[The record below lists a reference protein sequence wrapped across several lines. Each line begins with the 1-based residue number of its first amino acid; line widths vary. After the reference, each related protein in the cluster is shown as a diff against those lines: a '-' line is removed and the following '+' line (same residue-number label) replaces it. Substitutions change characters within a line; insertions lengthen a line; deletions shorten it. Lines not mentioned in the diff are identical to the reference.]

1 MSVRHRLG
9 NLVMY
14 SNRINPVET
23 RSREVRPTPVVS
35 PQLCVHNMI
44 LLVDDSTDEV
54 RLLADALRQDGLD
67 SISANSGEMAL
78 AMLERIVPQLIVM
91 DGAMPGLDGFET
103 CRRIKADARFAHIPV
118 IFITGL
124 KDTEHVLKGFEA
136 GGVDYVTKPV
146 RLEELMARIRIHTAN
161 ARIAVNARLALDL
174 AGRYLLATDANGQA
188 RWCTPQA
195 ADLLSSTIAST
206 DAAEI
211 KLPAEISSQLAQL
224 IAAGEIGQTHGIG
237 TPEHSDITMSYLGVN
252 GQDEFLFSL
261 SPDAAK
267 SGEEILC
274 TAFALTSREAEVL
287 VWIAH
292 GKSNREIS
300 EILLISPRTVN
311 KHLERIFAKLGVENR
326 ASAASMALRALIDR
340 T

>member
-1 MSVRHRLG
+1 
-9 NLVMY
+9 
-14 SNRINPVET
+14 
-23 RSREVRPTPVVS
+23 
-35 PQLCVHNMI
+35 MI
-44 LLVDDSTDEV
+44 LLVDDSIDEV
-54 RLLADALRQDGLD
+54 RLLADALRQEGLD

-78 AMLERIVPQLIVM
+78 AMLEREVPQIIVM
-91 DGAMPGLDGFET
+91 DGVMPGLDGFET
-103 CRRIKADARFAHIPV
+103 CRRLKADVRFAHIPV

-146 RLEELMARIRIHTAN
+146 RLGELLARIRIHTEN
-161 ARIAVNARLALDL
+161 ARIAVNARLALDM

-188 RWCTPQA
+188 RWSTPQA
-195 ADLLSSTIAST
+195 TDLLSTIVAPT
-206 DAAEI
+206 EAGEI
-211 KLPAEISSQLAQL
+211 NLPAEVAGQLAQL
-224 IAAGEIGQTHGIG
+224 IATKEVGQTHAIG
-237 TPEHSDITMSYLGVN
+237 SLGHSNITVSFLGVN

-261 SPDAAK
+261 SPDVAK
-267 SGEEILC
+267 SGEEVLS
-274 TAFALTSREAEVL
+274 AAYALTSREAEVL

-311 KHLERIFAKLGVENR
+311 KHLERVFTKLGVENR
-326 ASAASMALRALIDR
+326 ASAASVALRTLIDR

>member
-1 MSVRHRLG
+1 
-9 NLVMY
+9 
-14 SNRINPVET
+14 
-23 RSREVRPTPVVS
+23 
-35 PQLCVHNMI
+35 MI
-44 LLVDDSTDEV
+44 LLVDDSHDEV
-54 RLLADALRQDGLD
+54 KFLADALRQNGFD
-67 SISANSGEMAL
+67 SLSAHSGEDAL

-91 DGAMPGLDGFET
+91 DGVMPGLDGFET
-103 CRRIKADARFAHIPV
+103 CRRLKSDVRFAHIPV

-124 KDTEHVLKGFEA
+124 KETEHVLKGFET

-146 RLEELMARIRIHTAN
+146 RLEELLARIRIHTAN
-161 ARIAVNARLALDL
+161 AQIAVNARLALDM
-174 AGRYLLATDANGQA
+174 AGRHLLATDINGQA
-188 RWCTPQA
+188 RWCTRQA
-195 ADLLSSTIAST
+195 ADQLSTIIAST
-206 DAAEI
+206 DAGEI
-211 KLPAEISSQLAQL
+211 KLPTEVSSQLAQL
-224 IAAGEIGQTHGIG
+224 IAAGEVGQTHGLG
-237 TPEHSDITMSYLGVN
+237 APGHSNITVSFLGVN

-267 SGEEILC
+267 SGEEVLC
-274 TAFALTSREAEVL
+274 AAYALTSREAEVL

-326 ASAASMALRALIDR
+326 ASAASVALRVLIER